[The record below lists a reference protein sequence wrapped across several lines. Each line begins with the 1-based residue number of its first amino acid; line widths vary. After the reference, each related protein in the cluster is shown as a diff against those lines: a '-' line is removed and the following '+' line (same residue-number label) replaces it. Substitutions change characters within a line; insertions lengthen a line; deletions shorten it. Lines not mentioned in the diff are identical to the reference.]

1 MGFKVEKLKIPE
13 LLLITPELRHDERGF
28 FVEVYKST
36 DFAAYGIKKNFL
48 QVNHSKSKKGV
59 IRGLHY
65 QLEPAAQGKL
75 LRALVGDI
83 FDVAVDIRKGSPSY
97 GQWVGVTLKA
107 DDEQLLYIPEGFAHG
122 FCALTE
128 SAELEYFST
137 DVYSPANERGIIW
150 NDSAIGI
157 KWPAANPILSKKDSQ
172 LPTLA
177 AAEKNFSYAR
187 P

>member
-1 MGFKVEKLKIPE
+1 MGFKVEKLKIPG
-13 LLLITPELRHDERGF
+13 LLLITPELLRDDRGF
-28 FVEVYKST
+28 FVEIYKST
-36 DFAAYGIKKNFL
+36 DFEAHGIKKNFL

-65 QLEPAAQGKL
+65 QLEPAAQAKL
-75 LRALVGDI
+75 LRVVAGEI

-97 GQWVGVTLKA
+97 GRSVGVTLTAA
-107 DDEQLLYIPEGFAHG
+107 DQQLLYIPEGFAHG
-122 FCALTE
+122 FCALIE

-137 DVYSPANERGIIW
+137 NEYSLAHERGIIW
-150 NDSAIGI
+150 NDPAIGI
-157 KWPAANPILSKKDSQ
+157 QWPVTQPILSKKDSE

-187 P
+187 A